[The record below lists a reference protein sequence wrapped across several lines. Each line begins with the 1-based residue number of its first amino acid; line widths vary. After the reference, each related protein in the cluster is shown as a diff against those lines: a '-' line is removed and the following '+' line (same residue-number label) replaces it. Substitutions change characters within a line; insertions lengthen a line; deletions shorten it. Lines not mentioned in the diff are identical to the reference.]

1 MGKKRY
7 VAYVGT
13 YTHGTSKGIQVYD
26 VDVENGKLTERSEV
40 EVSNAS
46 HLAVSKN
53 GKYLYSIEDEGV
65 AVFRRDKNGDLSRI
79 NSVDINGMRGCYLAT
94 DVDGRYL
101 YVAGYHDGK
110 VTVVHTHKDGRL
122 GSVMDGVFHK
132 GLGSVAERNF
142 RPHVNCVRPT
152 PDNKYLCAVDNGLDQ
167 VKIYRINKQRNKL
180 ELVDILRCPRESGPR
195 IIRFSDDGKFAYI
208 LFELSNEIKAY
219 KYDGSGKTPEFELI
233 QSVETSKKKDAHD
246 THSAASG
253 LTLANDGK
261 HLFCTTAG
269 EDTVSMFERDEETG
283 MLTRKFTLPIS
294 GEYPKDIVLFPD
306 DKHLAVTNHASNTI
320 TIFSVDYEK
329 NIIVMN
335 GKPLKVTEPNSIQIW
350 PVPEE

>member
-1 MGKKRY
+1 
-7 VAYVGT
+7 
-13 YTHGTSKGIQVYD
+13 
-26 VDVENGKLTERSEV
+26 
-40 EVSNAS
+40 
-46 HLAVSKN
+46 
-53 GKYLYSIEDEGV
+53 
-65 AVFRRDKNGDLSRI
+65 
-79 NSVDINGMRGCYLAT
+79 
-94 DVDGRYL
+94 
-101 YVAGYHDGK
+101 
-110 VTVVHTHKDGRL
+110 
-122 GSVMDGVFHK
+122 MDGVFHT

-167 VKIYRINKQRNKL
+167 VKIYRINKQRKKL

-208 LFELSNEIKAY
+208 LFEISNEIKAY